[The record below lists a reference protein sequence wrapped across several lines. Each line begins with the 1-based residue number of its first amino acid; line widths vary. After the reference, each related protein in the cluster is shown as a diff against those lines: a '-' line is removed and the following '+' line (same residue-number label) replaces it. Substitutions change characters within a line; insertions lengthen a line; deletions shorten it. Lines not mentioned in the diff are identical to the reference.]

1 MAHHAAART
10 SHLAGLR
17 RLADQVLEAAD
28 LPALARLL
36 TRALP
41 ELLRV
46 ASATLLVWDRKLD
59 AFQALNPGETH
70 IRAVRPQDSAK
81 SPPEARYMIS
91 DGRLLETRPD
101 GGDGALLPLM
111 ARAGLAGMLLLGPRA
126 GRRRVPYNPAEVRIL
141 SALAARAALAVENG
155 FYQRELI
162 ASERITAL
170 GSMAGMLAHDLRGP
184 MTVIRGYAE
193 TLLDGEHGADEVR
206 ERAQII
212 VDMVDK
218 LERMTTDTLD
228 FARGGGRMAL
238 RPVALKRQI
247 DEWARGLG
255 PQLPGLEVLRDV
267 DLPDDVRV
275 ALDPDKLARALHNL
289 AANSHEAMLGRGRL
303 HVSARLAPAA
313 AGHAQTWAEIDVRDE
328 GPGVPLEIRERVFE
342 PFVTQGKQ
350 HGTGLGLAVAR
361 RFVEDHGGSLELL
374 PDGPGACFRIRLPLA
389 ERTEGRVATTRPGET
404 TGSSGTASGCS

>member
-1 MAHHAAART
+1 M
-10 SHLAGLR
+10 AGLR
-17 RLADQVLEAAD
+17 RLSDQVLEAAD

-46 ASATLLVWDRKLD
+46 SSATLLVWDRKLD

-70 IRAVRPQDSAK
+70 IRAVRPESGTQA
-81 SPPEARYMIS
+81 PEARYMIS
-91 DGRLLETRPD
+91 EGRLLETRPA
-101 GGDGALLPLM
+101 GGQGTLLPLM

-126 GRRRVPYNPAEVRIL
+126 GRRRVPYNPAELRVL

-162 ASERITAL
+162 ASERMTAL
-170 GSMAGMLAHDLRGP
+170 GSMASMLAHDLRGP

-193 TLLDGEHGADEVR
+193 TLLDGEHTQQEIR

-238 RPVALKRQI
+238 RSVELRRQLGLWAHALGQ
-247 DEWARGLG
+247 
-255 PQLPGLEVLRDV
+255 QLPGLEVLAQAE
-267 DLPDDVRV
+267 LPEGTRLAV
-275 ALDPDKLARALHNL
+275 DPDKLARALYNL
-289 AANSHEAMLGRGRL
+289 AANAHEAMRGRGRL
-303 HVSARLAPAA
+303 RLDARLSPAPAGPGPA
-313 AGHAQTWAEIDVRDE
+313 WVAIDVSDE
-328 GPGVPLEIRERVFE
+328 GPGVPAEIRERLFE
-342 PFVTQGKQ
+342 PFVTHGKP

-374 PDGPGACFRIRLPLA
+374 PDGPGARFRMRLPLG
-389 ERTEGRVATTRPGET
+389 TGE
-404 TGSSGTASGCS
+404 